1 MLGTT
6 RDWTMLPR
14 TRSIAVSKK
23 QLHKHQIMEGGFIL
37 IIPKSCLDKRGHYT
51 GYKPECI
58 FHVRLQEWML
68 LNLLHSD
75 LRYQEKQVDTTVVA
89 LLVKKAIE
97 EGGDCFALV
106 AGDAD
111 ILPAIHVAYPDYTK
125 NVFPVLTSPNER
137 EGRNRQT
144 SFKYSQYPFEIDTL
158 ILQNHVGDI
167 MSGNVYHC
175 TDCHKYFTTRN
186 PIPEGKIKSG
196 ATLPRCQSCYRIFTS
211 NNSR

>member
-1 MLGTT
+1 
-6 RDWTMLPR
+6 MLPR